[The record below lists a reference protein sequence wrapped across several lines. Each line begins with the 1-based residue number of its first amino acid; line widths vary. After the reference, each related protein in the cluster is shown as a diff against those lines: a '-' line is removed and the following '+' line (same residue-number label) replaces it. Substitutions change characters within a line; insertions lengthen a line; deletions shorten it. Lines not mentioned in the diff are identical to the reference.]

1 MTFYPPVVSLVITF
15 VVEIYYMVTEK
26 YYIVL
31 GASVQ
36 LETDTKQP
44 PIPQ

>member
-1 MTFYPPVVSLVITF
+1 MTFYPPVVSLVINF
-15 VVEIYYMVTEK
+15 VVEIYYMVTEN

-36 LETDTKQP
+36 LKTDTEQI
-44 PIPQ
+44 PIP